1 MKFKINECISL
12 NEKFNIEFKI
22 SKEAGTSFA
31 QLTGDRSS
39 LHVNSIFAT
48 TSAYRENIAHGML
61 PILFIAAI
69 PFNLKQG
76 SFSISKSRISFFNPI
91 FLVRKLLYR
100 VAHHL
105 SYKNSNVKMFVKI
118 ILTNQ

>member
-22 SKEAGTSFA
+22 SKEAGASFA

-39 LHVNSIFAT
+39 LHINSIFAT

-61 PILFIAAI
+61 PILFITAI
-69 PFNLKQG
+69 PFNLKEG

-91 FLVRKLLYR
+91 FLVRK
-100 VAHHL
+100 
-105 SYKNSNVKMFVKI
+105 
-118 ILTNQ
+118 